1 MKEFKKVLIA
11 GNGDLSVGM
20 GVEFSTDLPFISIRQ
35 LLEKVE
41 VGSDTGDKEGIE
53 ALTILFTNLESLEVL
68 EGACVRVR
76 EVLEKRQEKIQAEK
90 DLAYW
95 KKNAD
100 DSYADTPISVLRY
113 ISELEKQLEQSAP
126 WYDEDKLTERMDI
139 IGQNGNEGEHYNK

>member
-20 GVEFSTDLPFISIRQ
+20 GIESNTDLPFISIRQ

-41 VGSDTGDKEGIE
+41 VGSDTLDKESIE
-53 ALTILFTNLESLEVL
+53 VLTLLFTNLESLEVL

-76 EVLEKRQEKIQAEK
+76 KA
-90 DLAYW
+90 
-95 KKNAD
+95 
-100 DSYADTPISVLRY
+100 
-113 ISELEKQLEQSAP
+113 LEKQQSTP

-139 IGQNGNEGEHYNK
+139 IGQNGNEGDHYSE